1 MVINVFYFVDTEKW
15 LNVKPK
21 LEKYNP
27 LETKKKSSCNFSP
40 SFWCTS
46 RQGEKSVPHNVNQMT
61 SLLYE
66 ENEISPVLL
75 LEAYLK
81 Y

>member
-1 MVINVFYFVDTEKW
+1 MFWRRCRYIAPWYFLAHQMVINVFYFVDTEKW

-27 LETKKKSSCNFSP
+27 LETTKNP

-46 RQGEKSVPHNVNQMT
+46 RQGEKSVPHDMNQMT
-61 SLLYE
+61 SLLY
-66 ENEISPVLL
+66 
-75 LEAYLK
+75 
-81 Y
+81 